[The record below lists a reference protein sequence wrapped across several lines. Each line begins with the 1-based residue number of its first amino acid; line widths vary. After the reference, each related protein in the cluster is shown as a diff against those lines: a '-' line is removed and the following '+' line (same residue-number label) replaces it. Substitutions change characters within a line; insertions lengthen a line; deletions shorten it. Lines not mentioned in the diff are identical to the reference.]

1 MKKNNVKNDPKEFS
15 FINFYK
21 QINKLSMKN
30 KIGKDMHNKFSSDI
44 THMNF
49 SFKPFNINN
58 DINIAQQKKRL
69 KFRTTKN
76 TPNSS
81 LKNIKLNIAEKD
93 NKRKNEINDKKDL
106 LDDFYI
112 KKIKQAYNNRMKINN
127 NFMNK
132 YNQKRSNSNNLLNDL
147 SKNKIKNQKSAISKK
162 FFKFDFKENNSL
174 NMTNYITKSKEHLN
188 HNFLSNENNNLN
200 NNFDERVIFT
210 NNYYN
215 IKDSN
220 NNDNIMII

>member
-147 SKNKIKNQKSAISKK
+147 SKNKIIISM
-162 FFKFDFKENNSL
+162 KESFSL
-174 NMTNYITKSKEHLN
+174 
-188 HNFLSNENNNLN
+188 
-200 NNFDERVIFT
+200 
-210 NNYYN
+210 
-215 IKDSN
+215 
-220 NNDNIMII
+220 IIIII